1 MEISVDYIKTGCLEI
16 LCFVRKIQI
25 LSGFLF
31 SNNLEMYF
39 DGLKGFFNTVAL
51 LLTAFNSP

>member
-1 MEISVDYIKTGCLEI
+1 VLIVFKTECLEI
-16 LCFVRKIQI
+16 LCFVRKIQR

-31 SNNLEMYF
+31 SNNLEKMHF
-39 DGLKGFFNTVAL
+39 DGLKDFFRTVAL